1 MSKLTGT
8 ARTFPKVRAVTR
20 AVVGLTPWGKKRFKG
35 LTEVK
40 EPVTAPEEKVIPSAC
55 RLCYGRCGILG
66 HVRDGRVVKIEG
78 NPEVPSN
85 EGTLCS
91 RAYAIP
97 QLMYSPYRLQYPM
110 RRVGQRGE
118 GKWQRISWDEAM
130 DTIAR
135 KLKEIQEK
143 YGGHTIVHQ
152 YGTGRDMYLI
162 SAIGRCFMELGSTST
177 FGVGNLCWLGSYMV
191 SRRIYGDE
199 TQYTGWDAGQTK
211 LIIHWARQ
219 ERSRGYYDWLLVKR
233 AKDRGVNYIV
243 VDSRFTSA
251 ASKADLWLPV
261 RPGSDMALVL
271 AFIHILIN
279 ENLYDKEFVTRWTNG
294 PFLVKPDGWLLTQ
307 KDLDPN
313 GNSKQYIVWDET
325 SKGPKS
331 WDSKKMDW
339 ESPDVKPALLGSYR
353 IGNTEY
359 KTAFQLLVE
368 SVREWTPEKAAEV
381 TWVPAEKIRQAALLY
396 GQNSPGACFSRGQ
409 KVEFSINTS
418 GIAHAFTIMMAIA
431 GNFDVPG
438 GQNIAR
444 EPANGAEAMLFDL
457 VPPKGELRL
466 KTLANLEKYSVCP
479 GKQKIL
485 GELGGF
491 GAATT
496 HAMVTGKPFQPH
508 FYWGQTSEPIISVED
523 GREVLEGFKKLDFI
537 VNVDLFMTPTGEMA
551 DIVLPAAHPNE
562 VDRIEY
568 AHSGHGW
575 PASHT
580 TLIRQPL
587 SPPLGEARDDFDII
601 FDLAK
606 RVGVNMGWKDKYEY
620 FDFLMKPVKMTF
632 EDLRKKVSIT
642 RQPSYRRFETGKLR
656 RDKKPGF
663 ETPTG
668 KFNLY
673 SEDLKR
679 FGWGPLPFYIEPPI
693 SPYSTPELL
702 RDYPYILITGG
713 RSHAFFHTEHRQS
726 PWMREIH
733 TFPTVQINPDTAA
746 KLGIAA
752 GDWVWIETPHGKC
765 RQRAQLTQAVHPQ
778 VIHADHDWWFPEKPA
793 ADGLHGAFE
802 CNPNVLVANDGPY
815 DPAVGTDQY
824 CGLSRVYK
832 ATDGAPKGIWTT
844 PEQLKG
850 FLPGAQ
856 GGEDR

>member
-1 MSKLTGT
+1 MNNPTLPQRVLDKM
-8 ARTFPKVRAVTR
+8 RAVTG
-20 AVVGLTPWGKKRFKG
+20 AIAALTPWSKCRKG
-35 LTEVK
+35 LEVEK
-40 EPVTAPEEKVIPSAC
+40 GGAAPIDRIIPSAC

-66 HVRDGRVVKIEG
+66 YIRAGRVVKIEG
-78 NPEVPSN
+78 NPAIPNN

-91 RAYAIP
+91 RAFAIP
-97 QLMYSPYRLQYPM
+97 QLMYSPYRLKYPLK
-110 RRVGQRGE
+110 RVGQRGE
-118 GKWQRISWDEAM
+118 GKWQRITWDEAL
-130 DTIAR
+130 DTIAK
-135 KLKEIQEK
+135 KLLEVQEK

-152 YGTGRDMYLI
+152 YGTGRDMYQFN
-162 SAIGRCFMELGSTST
+162 AINRFFLELGSTTT

-199 TQYTGWDAGQTK
+199 TQYTGWDANKTK

-219 ERSRGYYDWLLVKR
+219 ERSRGYYDWLLVKK
-233 AKDRGVNYIV
+233 AKERNAKYIV
-243 VDSRFTSA
+243 VDSRFTSG

-271 AFIHILIN
+271 AFINILIT

-294 PFLVKPDGWLLTQ
+294 PFLVRPDGWLLTQ
-307 KDLDPN
+307 KDLTPEGSSTN
-313 GNSKQYIVWDET
+313 YIVWDET
-325 SKGPKS
+325 TRGPKYWDAQKLD
-331 WDSKKMDW
+331 WDS
-339 ESPDVKPALLGSYR
+339 PDTQPALLGSYK
-353 IGNTEY
+353 IGETEY
-359 KTAFQLLVE
+359 KTAFQLLADGVKQ
-368 SVREWTPEKAAEV
+368 WTPERAAEV
-381 TWVPAEKIRQAALLY
+381 TWVSPEKIRQAALLY

-418 GIAHAFTIMMAIA
+418 GISHAFTTMMAIA

-444 EPANGAEAMLFDL
+444 EPANRADPLLFDL
-457 VPPKGELRL
+457 IPPKGELRQ
-466 KTLANLEKYSVCP
+466 KTMANLSKYSVCP

-508 FYWGQTSEPIISVED
+508 FYWGQTSEPIVGVED
-523 GREVLEGFKKLDFI
+523 SREVLEGFKKLDFI

-580 TLIRQPL
+580 TMIRQPF
-587 SPPLGEARDDFDII
+587 SPPLGEARDDMDII

-606 RVGVNMGWKDKYEY
+606 RVGVNLGWKDKYEY
-620 FDFLMKPVKMTF
+620 FDFLMKPVNMTF
-632 EDLRKKVSIT
+632 EDLRKQVSIT
-642 RQPSYRRFETGKLR
+642 SQPSYRRYETGRLR
-656 RDKKPGF
+656 RDKRPGF

-668 KFNLY
+668 KLNLY

-702 RDYPYILITGG
+702 KEYPYILITGG
-713 RSHAFFHTEHRQS
+713 RSHAYFHTEYRQS
-726 PWMREIH
+726 PWMRELH
-733 TFPTVQINPDTAA
+733 PFPNVEINPETAVE
-746 KLGIAA
+746 LRVEN
-752 GDWVWIETPHGKC
+752 GDWVWIETFHGKC
-765 RQRAQLTQAVHPQ
+765 KQRVQLTQTVRPGT
-778 VIHADHDWWFPEKPA
+778 IHANHDWWFPEKPST
-793 ADGLHGAFE
+793 DDLHGAFE
-802 CNPNVLVANDGPY
+802 CNPNVLVSNDGPY
-815 DPAVGTDQY
+815 DPAIGTDQY
-824 CGLSRVYK
+824 CGLCKVYK
-832 ATDGAPKGIWTT
+832 ATDGAPKGIWAT

-850 FLPGAQ
+850 FVPKAE
-856 GGEDR
+856 GGKSQ